1 MRTTDKSCLIK
12 VENLSTPVSRQPPS
26 PKYLRDTLEEQN
38 LHSLSQTI
46 KNRNEGLQTA
56 DKPLPLLKMFSV
68 IMTVDSEYFQDDGCM
83 WCSQS
88 LHIALENL

>member
-46 KNRNEGLQTA
+46 KNRNESLQTA